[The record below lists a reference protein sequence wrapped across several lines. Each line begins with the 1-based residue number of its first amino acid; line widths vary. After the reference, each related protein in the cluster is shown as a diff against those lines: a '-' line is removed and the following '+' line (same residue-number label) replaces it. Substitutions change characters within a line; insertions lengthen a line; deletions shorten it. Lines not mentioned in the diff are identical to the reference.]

1 MNKNLIKLF
10 VVISFLAMVIVN
22 GLANTLPINGT
33 TTGDVSNSYP
43 NLFAPAAITFSIWGV
58 IYLLLAIYSVYQLKN
73 DKYEKIGTYFIISSL
88 TNILWIFSW
97 HYKLIGLSVI
107 FILSILF
114 FLIKIVDQL
123 NREKLSNQEK
133 RFIQLPFSVY
143 FGWITVAVIAN
154 ITTFLVSIN
163 WNRFGISDYVWTIII
178 LLIGAMIGIKRTLQ
192 DKSVAYGLVLLWAY
206 GGIFLKHVSSSGF
219 AGQYASIITIII
231 ICISLFLITVSS
243 LILKK
248 NKK

>member
-1 MNKNLIKLF
+1 MNKNLIKFF
-10 VVISFLAMVIVN
+10 VIVSFLAMVIVN
-22 GLANTLPINGT
+22 GLANTLPINGI
-33 TTGDVSNSYP
+33 TTGDISNSYP
-43 NLFAPAAITFSIWGV
+43 NLFAPAAITFSIWGI
-58 IYLLLAIYSVYQLKN
+58 IYLLLAIYSIYQLKN
-73 DKYEKIGTYFIISSL
+73 DKYEKIRIYFILSSL
-88 TNILWIFSW
+88 ANMLWIFSW

-123 NREKLSNQEK
+123 NKEKLSNKEK

-163 WNRFGISDYVWTIII
+163 WNGLGISDDVWTIVI
-178 LLIGAMIGIKRTLQ
+178 LLIGTIIGIKRTLQ
-192 DKSVAYGLVLLWAY
+192 DKSVAYGLVLFWAY
-206 GGIFLKHVSSSGF
+206 SGIFLKHTSSNGF
-219 AGQYASIITIII
+219 AGQYANIITTIIV
-231 ICISLFLITVSS
+231 CIFLFLITISS